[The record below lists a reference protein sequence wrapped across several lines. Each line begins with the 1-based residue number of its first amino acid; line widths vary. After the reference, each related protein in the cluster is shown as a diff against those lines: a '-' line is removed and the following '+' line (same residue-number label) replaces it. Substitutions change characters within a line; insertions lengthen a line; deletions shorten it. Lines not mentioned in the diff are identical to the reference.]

1 MNDLFPSKREFWDLG
16 RRFFDDALG
25 ENMANLTSFKTDII
39 EKEDAYIVEAELPG
53 MSKDDI
59 ELDYHDN
66 ILTIRGRQETEKNE
80 QDEERKYVRRE
91 RSSRSFSRQFIIQ
104 DVDEDAV
111 KAKFDNGIL
120 EINLPKIHPTP
131 TKSTKIDIE

>member
-104 DVDEDAV
+104 DIDEDAI

>member
-104 DVDEDAV
+104 DVDEDAI